1 MEIHSISPN
10 KAVSKRKKRL
20 IFLLSLCMLL
30 LLTVWY
36 IMPRTVDLTLQGVV
50 WRDGDTSLCQ
60 NVTVH
65 IQGKLTGYHFWGSI
79 SVPELELTAEDESL
93 SFPVFGNYVRCLR
106 NSNLNDNQCALGA
119 IAAGRS
125 MRKLALIFHEDCT
138 VDFLGNTSH
147 LTIFIG
153 GRGELMLSAP
163 AETREDAVTLANQLC
178 AHSTGEFP
186 DTPVFTPFT

>member
-1 MEIHSISPN
+1 MEKHLILLR
-10 KAVSKRKKRL
+10 KAVPKSGKGRVLLVFLCL
-20 IFLLSLCMLL
+20 IGLI
-30 LLTVWY
+30 TWY
-36 IMPRTVDLTLQGVV
+36 IMPRTVDLALPGVV

-60 NVTVH
+60 TVTVQ

-79 SVPELELTAEDESL
+79 SVPELELTAEDESFSL
-93 SFPVFGNYVRCLR
+93 PVFGNYVRCFQ
-106 NSNLNDNQCALGA
+106 NSNLNDEQCALGA
-119 IAAGRS
+119 IVAGRS
-125 MRKLALIFHEDCT
+125 MRKFALIFHEDCT

-147 LTIFIG
+147 LTIYIG

-163 AETREDAVTLANQLC
+163 AETREDALTLANQLC